1 MDNAKIVIGN
11 VETIATD
18 LALTIVPVPHQQEE
32 GVQLAT
38 NVFLLQVHPIKDRLL
53 IVETVIGNVLQD
65 TVLDQEMP
73 IV

>member
-1 MDNAKIVIGN
+1 MDNAKIAIQI
-11 VETIATD
+11 VETIVTD
-18 LALTIVPVPHQQEE
+18 LVITIVPVHHQLEE